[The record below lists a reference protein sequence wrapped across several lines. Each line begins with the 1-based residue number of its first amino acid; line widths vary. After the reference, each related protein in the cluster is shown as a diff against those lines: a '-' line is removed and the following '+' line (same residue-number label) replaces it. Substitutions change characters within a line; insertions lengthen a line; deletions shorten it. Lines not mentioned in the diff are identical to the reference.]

1 MTSFPAKNYE
11 TSCRPLQVVF
21 VIYPDIVLLD
31 LAGPLQ
37 VFAGARRHRT
47 DMLAYETAVTSLEGG
62 SVPTDTVI
70 SIETE
75 PLENWV
81 QRKIH
86 TLVIVGGNGA
96 NISMHDRQFLQRVA
110 DLSDRSERVCSV
122 CSGAL
127 ILAAA
132 GLLDG
137 RRATTH
143 WEDCSHLARDF
154 PRVHVEMD
162 PIYIKD
168 GPVWTSAGITAGTD
182 MALAI
187 VAEDLG
193 QDAALELAQSLV
205 TYMVR
210 PGGQSQFS
218 PALKRQKLDRSARFE
233 SLHQWMAD
241 NLRNDLRVEHLAER
255 ENMSVRTFHRLYSS
269 TMGTT
274 PAKAVETIRIE
285 VAREMLETTG
295 TGIKSVASRCG
306 FGDEERMRR
315 AFVRLLGVSPSE
327 YRQRF
332 RIPRDQ

>member
-1 MTSFPAKNYE
+1 MPSFSAKAVE
-11 TSCRPLQVVF
+11 FPKAPLQVLF

-37 VFAGARRHRT
+37 VFAGAKRRT
-47 DMLAYETAVTSLEGG
+47 DGRLAYQTAIASLDGG
-62 SVPTDTVI
+62 SIPTDTIV
-70 SIETE
+70 SVETD
-75 PLENWV
+75 PTAHWLN
-81 QRKIH
+81 RRIH

-96 NISMHDRQFLQRVA
+96 DVYMHEAPFVARVA
-110 DLSDRSERVCSV
+110 ELSDRADRVCSV

-143 WEDCSHLARDF
+143 WDDCAHLARAF
-154 PRVHVEMD
+154 PKVRVEID

-168 GPVWTSAGITAGTD
+168 GHIWTSAGITAGTD
-182 MALAI
+182 MALAM

-193 QDAALELAQSLV
+193 AEAALELAQSLV

-218 PALKRQKLDRSARFE
+218 PALMRQKMDQSGRFAD
-233 SLHQWMAD
+233 LHQWIAD
-241 NLRNDLRVEHLAER
+241 NLEREFAVDDLAER
-255 ENMSVRTFHRLYSS
+255 ENMSVRNFYRRYTS
-269 TMGTT
+269 TMGLT
-274 PAKAVETIRIE
+274 PAKAVESMRVE
-285 VAREMLETTG
+285 RARELLETSNAG
-295 TGIKSVASRCG
+295 MKSIANRCG

-315 AFVRLLGVSPSE
+315 AFLRLTGISPSSH
-327 YRQRF
+327 RDRF
-332 RIPRDQ
+332 RAGRLP